1 MSDTAARAVP
11 KPTPA
16 VRVDELSAQIA
27 TRMTPGGRQA
37 LRDLASKEGLTLQQL
52 GVFAWN
58 LALHAY
64 GRPSLPERD

>member
-1 MSDTAARAVP
+1 MSVP
-11 KPTPA
+11 KPLPA
-16 VRVDELSAQIA
+16 VRTEDLSAQIA

-37 LRDLASKEGLTLQQL
+37 LRDLAAAEGLTLQQL

-64 GRPSLPERD
+64 GRPPLPERD